1 MVDSMTL
8 TQSLSSI
15 LNQFNKTR
23 NVAVNFAEKQRAR
36 DYILKTFRDQGL
48 YTWTEEFQ
56 SNNAQV
62 NYGLFNGFLLSWEGQ
77 KLRTF
82 SLPEWKMESR

>member
-1 MVDSMTL
+1 MTL

-15 LNQFNKTR
+15 LHQFTKTR

-36 DYILKTFRDQGL
+36 DYILKTFRDHGL

-62 NYGLFNGFLLSWEGQ
+62 NYGLFNGFLLS
-77 KLRTF
+77 
-82 SLPEWKMESR
+82 

>member
-1 MVDSMTL
+1 MTL
-8 TQSLSSI
+8 TQSLRSI
-15 LNQFNKTR
+15 LNHFTKTR

-36 DYILKTFRDQGL
+36 DYILKTFTAQGL

-62 NYGLFNGFLLSWEGQ
+62 NYGLFNGFLLSSEEQ
-77 KLRTF
+77 KVRTF
-82 SLPEWKMESR
+82 SLPEWMMESR